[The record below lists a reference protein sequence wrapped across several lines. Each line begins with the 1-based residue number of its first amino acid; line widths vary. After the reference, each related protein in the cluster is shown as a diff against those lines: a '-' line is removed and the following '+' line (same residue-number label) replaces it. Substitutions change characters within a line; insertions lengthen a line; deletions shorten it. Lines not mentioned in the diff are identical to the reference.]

1 MATTCEITKKKTL
14 SFHLLKVSSW
24 WVFYSFVLVSDI
36 CKTYMIDSTVWH
48 TCSTLILF
56 FVSFS
61 AQLNRLKWR
70 CTFRRCWIATAW
82 LLETTDGLSL
92 MTISCISMW
101 ILWSLIF
108 RRRHRLVIEAFQM
121 VFYSFS
127 FFFCFKSGVKHWS
140 LYAQPLDLK
149 SCDVSIHVFTL
160 NEEGPSTLSL
170 EEDEDLSAANHWLL
184 PTGGEMLLSIL

>member
-1 MATTCEITKKKTL
+1 MQNI
-14 SFHLLKVSSW
+14 HDR
-24 WVFYSFVLVSDI
+24 FYSLTHLQYVDFILRFLFSTAKLSEVKMHVQALLNRHSMTFGNYRWTEFDDNFLHKHVDSVVIDLQETTQVSYWSISDGF
-36 CKTYMIDSTVWH
+36 
-48 TCSTLILF
+48 LF
-56 FVSFS
+56 FF
-61 AQLNRLKWR
+61 
-70 CTFRRCWIATAW
+70 
-82 LLETTDGLSL
+82 
-92 MTISCISMW
+92 
-101 ILWSLIF
+101 
-108 RRRHRLVIEAFQM
+108 
-121 VFYSFS
+121 